1 LRQRIIASVAF
12 PELDVGAPL
21 TDEEFDRL
29 MDFLDEHVPLGGD
42 GFFGLL
48 HAVAVAPSAI
58 PASRWMSVV
67 LPEQGLA
74 ATKAPEQIIALV
86 VRSFY
91 EVMLAL
97 AKQTAMTP
105 PEDDEAACEQ
115 FAAGY
120 VAGAELDPEWR
131 GNADRWTFAGPFAYL
146 CGRRDLVPARMLGQI
161 ETGSS
166 PEEARSTVCRQMG
179 SLVIAARDSFLRY
192 RQAAATAQDSS
203 VRRSTPRVGRNEPC
217 PCGSGQK
224 YKKCCGAS

>member
-1 LRQRIIASVAF
+1 VAF
-12 PELDVGAPL
+12 PELAVGTPL
-21 TDEEFDRL
+21 TDEEFDHL
-29 MDFLDEHVPLGGD
+29 IDFLDEHVPFGGD

-74 ATKAPEQIIALV
+74 ATQAPEQIIAHV
-86 VRSFY
+86 VRSLY
-91 EVMLAL
+91 EVMQAL
-97 AKQTAMTP
+97 AEQITMTP
-105 PEDDEAACEQ
+105 PEDDEAACKQ

-146 CGRRDLVPARMLGQI
+146 CGRRDLVHARMLGQI

-166 PEEARSTVCRQMG
+166 PEEARSTICRQMG

-203 VRRSTPRVGRNEPC
+203 ARRSMPRVGRNESC
-217 PCGSGQK
+217 PCGSGKK